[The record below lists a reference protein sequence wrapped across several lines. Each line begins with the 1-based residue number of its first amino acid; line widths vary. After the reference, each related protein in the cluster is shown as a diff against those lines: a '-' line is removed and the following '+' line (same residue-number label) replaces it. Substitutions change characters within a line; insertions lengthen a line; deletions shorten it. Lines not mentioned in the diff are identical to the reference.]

1 MEWLNA
7 NEGNG
12 EELEIPYFSFTEEN
26 IAREENRRQL
36 GEKQKDD
43 QKAESSICG
52 CGSSACAGDYFVLHF
67 WGEKSTQG
75 RCAPGGSD

>member
-1 MEWLNA
+1 MEWPNA
-7 NEGNG
+7 NEGNV

-43 QKAESSICG
+43 QKAESSIRSCLTYAIILFMEQESLPG
-52 CGSSACAGDYFVLHF
+52 R
-67 WGEKSTQG
+67 EKHTTN
-75 RCAPGGSD
+75 

>member
-7 NEGNG
+7 NEGNV

-43 QKAESSICG
+43 QKAESGICG
-52 CGSSACAGDYFVLHF
+52 CGSSDCARDNYVLHIF
-67 WGEKSTQG
+67 DEKSAYRQYT
-75 RCAPGGSD
+75 

>member
-7 NEGNG
+7 NEGNV

-43 QKAESSICG
+43 QKAESSIRSCG
-52 CGSSACAGDYFVLHF
+52 SSCGSSACFFYLL
-67 WGEKSTQG
+67 EKE
-75 RCAPGGSD
+75 

>member
-7 NEGNG
+7 NEGNV

-43 QKAESSICG
+43 QKAESSICS
-52 CGSSACAGDYFVLHF
+52 CGRSDWAGHNFILHIF
-67 WGEKSTQG
+67 DEKSAYRQYT
-75 RCAPGGSD
+75 